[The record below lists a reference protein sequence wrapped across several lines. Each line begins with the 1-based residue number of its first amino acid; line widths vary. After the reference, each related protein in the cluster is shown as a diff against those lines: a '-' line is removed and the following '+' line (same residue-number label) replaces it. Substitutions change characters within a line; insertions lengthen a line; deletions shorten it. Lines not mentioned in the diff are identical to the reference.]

1 MTASGKNNASSA
13 PRSIRMA
20 KKKEEQSHYY
30 AGQKKGLWWKYL
42 LAAFIIFVYLCPLY
56 VLLVQ
61 SFKGSLDL
69 SSAMSLPEE
78 WHFENYFSIIS
89 DGTIFRAIKNSAII
103 AASTVALEIVFACL
117 AAYPLSRNDTKL
129 NRFVRNIF
137 MGVMMIPPLT
147 ILVGVY
153 TLLVGMHATN
163 SYWGIILTNTAFGLP
178 MSVFLFTNFVGS
190 IPRDLDEASIIDGAN
205 VLQTFFRIIL
215 PQLKPII
222 ATVVI
227 LHGVAAWNEYA
238 YSIYIL
244 QKPELQ
250 TITLCIKK
258 YFSSVSNNYSGAAA
272 AALLAILPL
281 VIVYLFLQDAFVQS
295 QVDSAIK

>member
-1 MTASGKNNASSA
+1 MAFGKE
-13 PRSIRMA
+13 
-20 KKKEEQSHYY
+20 KKKEEAHYY

-42 LAAFIIFVYLCPLY
+42 LAVFIIFIYLMPLY
-56 VLLVQ
+56 VLLMQ
-61 SFKGSLDL
+61 SFKSATDL
-69 SSAMSLPEE
+69 SSAMSRPDE
-78 WHFENYFSIIS
+78 WYFDNYLTIITN
-89 DGTIFRAIKNSAII
+89 GTIFRAIKNSAII
-103 AASTVALEIVFACL
+103 SVCTVVLEVIFSCL
-117 AAYPLSRNDTKL
+117 AAYPLSRNDTKG

-153 TLLVGMHATN
+153 SVLVSIQAIN
-163 SYWGIILTNTAFGLP
+163 SYWGIVLINVAFGLP
-178 MSVFLFTNFVGS
+178 VAVFLFTNFVGS
-190 IPRDLDEASIIDGAN
+190 IPRDLDEASIIDGAS
-205 VLQTFFRIIL
+205 VLQTFFHIIL

-258 YFSSVSNNYSGAAA
+258 YFSSVTNDYGGAAA
-272 AALLAILPL
+272 AAILAILPL
-281 VIVYLFLQDAFVQS
+281 TIVYLILQDAFVQS

>member
-1 MTASGKNNASSA
+1 
-13 PRSIRMA
+13 MA
-20 KKKEEQSHYY
+20 FLKEKKEEQAHYY

-42 LAAFIIFVYLCPLY
+42 LALFIVFIYLMPLY
-56 VLLVQ
+56 VLLMQ
-61 SFKGSLDL
+61 SFKSSTDL
-69 SSAMSLPEE
+69 SSSMSLPEV
-78 WHFENYFSIIS
+78 WYFENYLSTIKS
-89 DGTIFRAIKNSAII
+89 GTIFRAIKNSAIV
-103 AASTVALEIVFACL
+103 ASCTVVLEVVFACL
-117 AAYPLSRNDTKL
+117 AAYPLSRNDSKG
-129 NRFVRNIF
+129 NRFVRSIF

-153 TLLVGMHATN
+153 SVLVGISAIN
-163 SYWGIILTNTAFGLP
+163 SYWGIILTNVAFGLP

-205 VLQTFFRIIL
+205 VLQTFFHIIL

-258 YFSSVSNNYSGAAA
+258 YFSSVTNDYSGAAA
-272 AALLAILPL
+272 AAILAILPL
-281 VIVYLFLQDAFVQS
+281 TIVYLILQDAFVQS

>member
-1 MTASGKNNASSA
+1 
-13 PRSIRMA
+13 MA
-20 KKKEEQSHYY
+20 FKKEKTEEQSHYY

-42 LAAFIIFVYLCPLY
+42 LAVIIILIYLLPLY
-56 VLLVQ
+56 VLLMQ
-61 SFKGSLDL
+61 SFKSSTDL
-69 SSAMSLPEE
+69 SSSMSVPDV
-78 WHFENYFSIIS
+78 WYFENYLSTIK
-89 DGTIFRAIKNSAII
+89 DGTIFRAIKNSAFITLC
-103 AASTVALEIVFACL
+103 TVTLEVIFACL
-117 AAYPLSRNDTKL
+117 AAYPLSRNDSKG
-129 NRFVRNIF
+129 NRLIRSIF

-153 TLLVGMHATN
+153 SVLVSITATN
-163 SYWGIILTNTAFGLP
+163 SYWGIILTNVAFGLP
-178 MSVFLFTNFVGS
+178 MAVFLFTNFIGS

-205 VLQTFFRIIL
+205 VLQTFFHIIL

-250 TITLCIKK
+250 SITLCIKK
-258 YFSSVSNNYSGAAA
+258 YFSSVTNDYSGAAA
-272 AALLAILPL
+272 AAILAILPL
-281 VIVYLFLQDAFVQS
+281 TIIYLILQDAFVQS

>member
-1 MTASGKNNASSA
+1 
-13 PRSIRMA
+13 MA
-20 KKKEEQSHYY
+20 FKKEKTEEQSHYY

-42 LAAFIIFVYLCPLY
+42 LAVFIILIYLLPLY
-56 VLLVQ
+56 VLLMQ
-61 SFKGSLDL
+61 SLKSSTDL
-69 SSAMSLPEE
+69 SSSMSFPDV
-78 WHFENYFSIIS
+78 WYFENYIS
-89 DGTIFRAIKNSAII
+89 AIKGGTIFRAIKNSAII
-103 AASTVALEIVFACL
+103 TLCTVVLEVIFACL
-117 AAYPLSRNDTKL
+117 AAYPLSRNDTKW
-129 NRFVRNIF
+129 NRFIRSIF

-153 TLLVGMHATN
+153 SVLVSISATT
-163 SYWGIILTNTAFGLP
+163 SYWGIILTNIAFGLP
-178 MSVFLFTNFVGS
+178 MSVFLFTNFIGS

-205 VLQTFFRIIL
+205 VLQTFFHIIL

-227 LHGVAAWNEYA
+227 IHGVAAWNEYA

-250 TITLCIKK
+250 SITLCIKK
-258 YFSSVSNNYSGAAA
+258 YFSSVTNDYSGAAA
-272 AALLAILPL
+272 AAILAILPL
-281 VIVYLFLQDAFVQS
+281 TVVYLILQDSFVQS

>member
-1 MTASGKNNASSA
+1 MTLPG
-13 PRSIRMA
+13 
-20 KKKEEQSHYY
+20 KKKSTSDAHYY

-56 VLLVQ
+56 VLFVQ
-61 SFKGSLDL
+61 SFKGKMDL
-69 SSAMSLPEE
+69 SSPMSLPEV
-78 WHFENYFSIIS
+78 WHFENYLSIIA
-89 DGTIFRAIKNSAII
+89 DGTIFRAIRNSAIV
-103 AASTVALEIVFACL
+103 ATCTVIMEVVFACL
-117 AAYPLSRNDTKL
+117 AAYPLSRNDTKG
-129 NRFVRNIF
+129 NRFIRNVF

-153 TLLVGMHATN
+153 TLLVSIHATN
-163 SYWGIILTNTAFGLP
+163 SYWGIILTGTAFGMP

-190 IPRDLDEASIIDGAN
+190 IPKDLDEASIIDGAS

-258 YFSSVSNNYSGAAA
+258 YFSSVTNNYSGAAA

>member
-1 MTASGKNNASSA
+1 MMFG
-13 PRSIRMA
+13 
-20 KKKEEQSHYY
+20 KKEMNEQAHYY
-30 AGQKKGLWWKYL
+30 AGQKKGLWWKYI
-42 LAAFIIFVYLCPLY
+42 LAALIIFVYLMPLY
-56 VLLVQ
+56 VLLMQ
-61 SFKGSLDL
+61 SFKGSADL
-69 SSAMSLPEE
+69 SSAMSVPET
-78 WHFENYFSIIS
+78 WQLDNYLTIIKN
-89 DGTIFRAIKNSAII
+89 GTIFRAIKNSAII
-103 AASTVALEIVFACL
+103 AVCTVVLEVIFSCL
-117 AAYPLSRNDTKL
+117 AAYPLSRNDTKI

-137 MGVMMIPPLT
+137 LGVMMIPPLT

-153 TLLVGMHATN
+153 SLLVNIQAIN
-163 SYWGIILTNTAFGLP
+163 SYWGIILTNVAFGMP
-178 MSVFLFTNFVGS
+178 MAVFLFTNFVGS
-190 IPRDLDEASIIDGAN
+190 IPRDLDEASIIDGAS
-205 VLQTFFRIIL
+205 VLQTFFNIIL

-258 YFSSVSNNYSGAAA
+258 YFSSVTNDYGGAAA
-272 AALLAILPL
+272 AAILAILPL
-281 VIVYLFLQDAFVQS
+281 TVVYLILQDAFVQS

>member
-1 MTASGKNNASSA
+1 
-13 PRSIRMA
+13 MA
-20 KKKEEQSHYY
+20 FKKEKTEEQSHYY

-42 LAAFIIFVYLCPLY
+42 LAVIIILIYLLPLY
-56 VLLVQ
+56 VLLIQ
-61 SFKGSLDL
+61 SFKSSTDL
-69 SSAMSLPEE
+69 SSSMSVPDV
-78 WHFENYFSIIS
+78 WYFENYLSTIK
-89 DGTIFRAIKNSAII
+89 DGTIFRAIKNSAFITLC
-103 AASTVALEIVFACL
+103 TVTLEVIFACL
-117 AAYPLSRNDTKL
+117 AAYPLSRNDSKG
-129 NRFVRNIF
+129 NRLIRSIF

-153 TLLVGMHATN
+153 SVLVSITATN
-163 SYWGIILTNTAFGLP
+163 SYWGIILTNVAFGLP
-178 MSVFLFTNFVGS
+178 MAVFLFTNFIGS

-205 VLQTFFRIIL
+205 VLQTFFHIIL

-250 TITLCIKK
+250 SITLCIKK
-258 YFSSVSNNYSGAAA
+258 YFSSVTNDYSGAAA
-272 AALLAILPL
+272 AAILAILPL
-281 VIVYLFLQDAFVQS
+281 TIIYLILQDAFVQS